1 MENNKNY
8 SMIDKSDEL
17 IDSRDEQKKLVHP
30 YRKYQL
36 YILFSLIITI
46 IFISILFRQNKKLQ
60 EYLTQKD
67 IAFATLQN
75 IDIQSKGLKTYLDLM
90 YVNYNLIKNLDSEK
104 NIHVLKKPS
113 DIYFL
118 SSLIADEN
126 EVSYELCY
134 KSSID
139 GDSPKIFFDKCLSSS
154 PLVFLIETYQGY
166 RFGVYISV
174 FLGDNLNEDK
184 YIRDDN
190 AFIFSLNTFKKY
202 KIIQKDFAIYFRKDK
217 FPWFG
222 KKDIY
227 IGENF
232 EQSGNSF
239 CEYPLAFERNK
250 DDKGEY
256 ILNGGIKKFGI
267 KELEILTPFIWAK

>member
-1 MENNKNY
+1 MENNKNDL
-8 SMIDKSDEL
+8 ILDKSDEL
-17 IDSRDEQKKLVHP
+17 IDSREEQKKLVHP
-30 YRKYQL
+30 YRKYQF

-46 IFISILFRQNKKLQ
+46 VFITILYRQNKKLQ

-67 IAFATLQN
+67 IAFSTLQN
-75 IDIQSKGLKTYLDLM
+75 IDIQSEGIRKFLDLV
-90 YVNYNLIKNLDSEK
+90 YVNYNLINNLESQK
-104 NIHVLKKPS
+104 NINILKKPS

-118 SSLIADEN
+118 SSLISDKYD
-126 EVSYELCY
+126 VSYEICY

-139 GDSPKIFFDKCLSSS
+139 GESPKIFYENCLSSS
-154 PLVFLIETYQGY
+154 PLVFLIETNERY

-202 KIIQKDFAIYFRKDK
+202 NIIQKDYAIYLRKEK

-222 KKDIY
+222 QKDIF
-227 IGENF
+227 IGDNF
-232 EQSGNSF
+232 GKNANSF
-239 CEYPLAFERNK
+239 CEYPLAFERNQ

-256 ILNGGIKKFGI
+256 ILNGGIKKFVI
-267 KELEILTPFIWAK
+267 KELEILTPYIWEK

>member
-1 MENNKNY
+1 MNIIVIISENK
-8 SMIDKSDEL
+8 I
-17 IDSRDEQKKLVHP
+17 
-30 YRKYQL
+30 
-36 YILFSLIITI
+36 
-46 IFISILFRQNKKLQ
+46 
-60 EYLTQKD
+60 
-67 IAFATLQN
+67 
-75 IDIQSKGLKTYLDLM
+75 
-90 YVNYNLIKNLDSEK
+90 YNW
-104 NIHVLKKPS
+104 
-113 DIYFL
+113 YFL

-174 FLGDNLNEDK
+174 FLGDNLDEDK

-202 KIIQKDFAIYFRKDK
+202 KIIQKDYAIFFRKDK

-222 KKDIY
+222 KKAI
-227 IGENF
+227 ISWGF
-232 EQSGNSF
+232 SIS
-239 CEYPLAFERNK
+239 LS
-250 DDKGEY
+250 
-256 ILNGGIKKFGI
+256 KFGI
-267 KELEILTPFIWAK
+267 QSSKWKGYPL